1 MQIAIVV
8 ALILCNGLLS
18 MSEFAVV
25 SSNRTRLVRMAD
37 EGRTG
42 ARSAVGLVDGPN
54 RFLSTVQIGITL
66 VGILV
71 GTFGGATI
79 ADDLAALL
87 RAWPLVAGNAFSVA
101 ILIVTGATT
110 YLTLVIGE
118 LVPKRL
124 AIRHPE
130 RIAAL
135 IAPPMRVLAAI
146 SYPLVVFLSA
156 STSLVMRLLGQHGE
170 TKEEIS
176 EEEVTL
182 MIREGQKTGVFRRA
196 EAQMVAGV
204 FRLDD
209 IRADAVMTPR
219 VDVDWI
225 DSDASPEEIRATI
238 TRSGHSHYPVCE
250 GEIDRVV
257 GVVDTTAVAKAS
269 LSSASLDLRT
279 LLEPAEFVPE
289 SADAGELVRHVER
302 SGRRFLVVVSE
313 HGGVDGIVTIRDLA
327 EAVLGDLGEP
337 DARRLSDGSW
347 LVSGAMPVE
356 EVVALIDAEGMRE
369 GAAKSYGTL
378 AGFVMDQLGRVPK
391 GGEDV
396 EWQGFRFTVTRLARH
411 RVRTVRIE
419 QIGQATE
426 TRTR

>member
-1 MQIAIVV
+1 MQIAIVA

-25 SSNRTRLVRMAD
+25 SSTRTRLVRMAED
-37 EGRTG
+37 GRSG
-42 ARSAVGLVDGPN
+42 ARTAVGLIDEPN
-54 RFLSTVQIGITL
+54 RFLSTVQVGITL

-79 ADDLAALL
+79 ADDLAVAL
-87 RAWPLVAGNAFSVA
+87 RGWPLVADHAFSVA
-101 ILIVTGATT
+101 VLIVTGITT

-135 IAPPMRVLAAI
+135 IAPPMRVFATIA
-146 SYPLVVFLSA
+146 YPLVVFLSA

-170 TKEEIS
+170 AKEEVS
-176 EEEVTL
+176 EEEVKL
-182 MIREGQKTGVFRRA
+182 MLREGQESGVFRRA
-196 EAQMVAGV
+196 EAQMIAGV

-219 VDVDWI
+219 VDVDWL
-225 DSDASPEEIRATI
+225 DADASSEEVRDTVE
-238 TRSGHSHYPVCE
+238 RSGHSHYPVCD
-250 GEIDRVV
+250 GGIDRVL
-257 GVVDTTAVAKAS
+257 GVVDTTAIAQTCLATG
-269 LSSASLDLRT
+269 SLDLRE
-279 LLEPAEFVPE
+279 LAEPAELVPE
-289 SADAGELVRHVER
+289 SSNAAELVRHVER

-313 HGGVDGIVTIRDLA
+313 HGGVDGIVTTHDLA
-327 EAVLGDLGEP
+327 EAVLGDLGQP
-337 DARRLSDGSW
+337 DARRLADGSW
-347 LVSGAMPVE
+347 SVSGKMPVE
-356 EVVALIDAEGMRE
+356 EVEALIDAEGMRE

-378 AGFVMDQLGRVPK
+378 AGFMMDQLGRIPE

-396 EWQGFRFTVTRLARH
+396 DWRGFRFTVTRVARH
-411 RVRTVRIE
+411 RVRSVRI
-419 QIGQATE
+419 A
-426 TRTR
+426 RTG